1 MYMKCPNC
9 GTKMNTK
16 YLSICRK
23 CTSINWSKRFINSFE
38 FENITYRDTISEVLS
53 NVNFIFDE
61 NLKLYALQ
69 NWTLIHNDSRA
80 RSAYAILLDG
90 SWVKNGI
97 SYDYYVGG
105 TGLHPAIRYL
115 QHLMPRYEDNKRS
128 KSMKYMEEYIFEYGS
143 NDQIQYKLESQL
155 AKKYCN
161 KDFYVYSDRHVCKK
175 CKTP

>member
-1 MYMKCPNC
+1 
-9 GTKMNTK
+9 MNTK
-16 YLSICRK
+16 YLNICRK
-23 CTSINWSKRFINSFE
+23 CTSITWSKRFINSLE
-38 FENITYRDTISEVLS
+38 FENTTYRAAISEVLS

-61 NLKLYALQ
+61 NLKFYAQQ
-69 NWTLIHNDSRA
+69 NWTFIHDGSRA
-80 RSAYAILLDG
+80 RLAYSILLDG

-115 QHLMPRYEDNKRS
+115 QHLMPRYEDGDRS
-128 KSMKYMEEYIFEYGS
+128 KSMKHMEEFIFEYGG

-155 AKKYCN
+155 AKKFCERE
-161 KDFYVYSDRHVCKK
+161 FYVYSDMHDCKK